1 MGKHVAYPFKIDA
14 NITALRPAV
23 KELVNRKLD
32 VQNKIAE
39 TNKHGNS
46 PANALRDWVER
57 VEKVEV
63 HSPCQLRLQDQ
74 QKCQEKNLWM

>member
-14 NITALRPAV
+14 NITALKSAV

-32 VQNKIAE
+32 VLNKIADS
-39 TNKHGNS
+39 NKHGNS
-46 PANALRDWVER
+46 PANTLRDWIER

-63 HSPCQLRLQDQ
+63 EAR
-74 QKCQEKNLWM
+74 